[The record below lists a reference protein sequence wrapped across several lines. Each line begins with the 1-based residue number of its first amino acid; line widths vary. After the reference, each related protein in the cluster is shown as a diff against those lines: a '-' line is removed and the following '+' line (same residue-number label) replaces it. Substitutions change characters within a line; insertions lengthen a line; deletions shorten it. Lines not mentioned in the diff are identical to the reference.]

1 LEKYTK
7 KGGNMKTKL
16 VILGVL
22 ALLSLSLFACTPAA
36 SADSVAVSID
46 DFNNQNNITREI
58 TVSAGGSF
66 KISLESNATTG
77 FSWPEQAEIGS
88 TTVVEQTKHEFI
100 TPTSD
105 ALGAPGK
112 EVWTFKALQKG
123 TTVIAMQYS
132 RPWEGG
138 EQATWT
144 FNLTVTVK

>member
-1 LEKYTK
+1 
-7 KGGNMKTKL
+7 MKIKL

-22 ALLSLSLFACTPAA
+22 ALLSLSLLACTPVA

-46 DFNNQNNITREI
+46 DFNSQNNITKEI

-77 FSWPEQAEIGS
+77 FSWPEQAEIGN
-88 TTVVEQTKHEFI
+88 TAIVEQTGHEYVA
-100 TPTSD
+100 PTSD
-105 ALGAPGK
+105 LMGAPGK
-112 EVWTFKALQKG
+112 EVWTFKALGKG

-138 EQATWT
+138 EQAVWT